1 MREVLA
7 KNVVLNVKPL
17 TQFRT
22 IKIQID
28 FLRPINKD
36 ESTKRRLLANVL
48 SNSTEKYPSFKAIND
63 REMELYGAEV
73 NAYTRSLLNFNDL
86 GFSVEFADPSFLIG
100 DTKQIENNLDLLGEI
115 IFQPNL
121 AGDDEFDN
129 TAFDVE
135 KRNMLSN
142 LQAIQDNQDL
152 VSMLELSKL
161 IHQDEP
167 NKLVPIFGDESQLR
181 ALTNAELLDYYQ
193 DAINNDFV
201 LINVVG
207 NVDPENFAQL
217 VKQKFSGK
225 LLQQERNDIEIKF
238 ESFDKLIKDPSH
250 GQDHK
255 KVNQSRLAI
264 GYYVNKID
272 KGFSHLAPQAMN
284 LILGGDDQSQLFLQ
298 VREKNSLAYSVSSSY
313 APNNHLLTITAGLD
327 AKTIDQALSLINVQ
341 LDYMRS
347 GKFTDEQIE
356 HAKKVLFT
364 RRQVGSDNIQFHIM
378 RSIWESVYPKTI
390 LSEAEYKKELD
401 KLDRKHIIAAAN
413 NIHLIADY
421 KLIGE

>member
-48 SNSTEKYPSFKAIND
+48 SNSTKKYPSFKAIND

-100 DTKQIENNLDLLGEI
+100 DTDQVENNLDLLGDI
-115 IFQPNL
+115 IFEPNL
-121 AGDDEFDN
+121 ASDTEFDS
-129 TAFDVE
+129 TAFNVE
-135 KRNMLSN
+135 KRNMMSN
-142 LQAIQDNQDL
+142 LQAVQDNQDL

-167 NKLVPIFGDESQLR
+167 NKLIPIFGNEDQLR
-181 ALTNAELLDYYQ
+181 DLTNAQLLDYYH
-193 DAINNDFV
+193 DAIANDFV

-207 NVDPENFAQL
+207 NVDPEKFANL
-217 VKQKFSGK
+217 VKDKFSAR
-225 LLQQERNDIEIKF
+225 LLQQKRNDLSIKF
-238 ESFDKLIKDPSH
+238 EKFDKLIADPAH
-250 GQDHK
+250 GQDK
-255 KVNQSRLAI
+255 KEVNQSRLAI
-264 GYYVNKID
+264 GYYVEKID
-272 KGFSHLAPQAMN
+272 KEFSHLAPQAMN

-313 APNNHLLTITAGLD
+313 SPNNHLLTITAGLD
-327 AKTIDQALSLINVQ
+327 AKTIKQAMDLIEVQ
-341 LDYMRS
+341 LDFMRS

-364 RRQVGSDNIQFHIM
+364 RRQISSDNIQHYIM
-378 RSIWESVYPKTI
+378 RSIWESVYPKAM
-390 LSEAEYKKELD
+390 LSEEAYKAELD
-401 KLDRKHIIAAAN
+401 KLDRKHIIAVAN
-413 NIHLIADY
+413 NLHLIADY

>member
-48 SNSTEKYPSFKAIND
+48 SNSTKKYPSFQAIND

-100 DTKQIENNLDLLGEI
+100 DTKQVENNLDLLGEI
-115 IFQPNL
+115 IFHPNL
-121 AGDDEFDN
+121 ASETTFDK

-135 KRNMLSN
+135 KRNMMSN
-142 LQAIQDNQDL
+142 LQSVQDNQDL

-167 NKLVPIFGDESQLR
+167 NKLIPIFGDETQLK
-181 ALTNAELLDYYQ
+181 ALTNEQLWEYYQ

-201 LINVVG
+201 LVNVVG
-207 NVDPENFAQL
+207 NVDPEKFAGL
-217 VKQKFSGK
+217 VKEKFSKK
-225 LLQQERNDIEIKF
+225 LLQQKRNDISIKF
-238 ESFDKLIKDPSH
+238 EKFDKLIKMPAH
-250 GQDHK
+250 GQENKD
-255 KVNQSRLAI
+255 VNQSRLAI
-264 GYYVNKID
+264 GYYVDKID
-272 KGFSHLAPQAMN
+272 KQYSHLAPQAMN

-298 VREKNSLAYSVSSSY
+298 VREKNSLAYSVSSNYS
-313 APNNHLLTITAGLD
+313 PNNHLLTITAGLD
-327 AKTIDQALSLINVQ
+327 AKTIEQAMSLINVQ
-341 LDYMRS
+341 LEYMRS
-347 GKFTDEQIE
+347 GEFTDEQVE

-364 RRQVGSDNIQFHIM
+364 RRQVGSDNIQYYIM
-378 RSIWESVYPKTI
+378 RGIWESVYPKAI
-390 LSEAEYKKELD
+390 LSEAEYKAELT